1 MTKAT
6 NKLWKFRK
14 NLETNKCQVHHH
26 KKLIFFSQRT
36 TTTTKKEKTSN
47 APKRRV
53 PLT

>member
-14 NLETNKCQVHHH
+14 NLEANKCQVHHH

-36 TTTTKKEKTSN
+36 TTTKKEKISN

>member
-1 MTKAT
+1 MTKTT

-14 NLETNKCQVHHH
+14 ILETNKCQVHHH

-36 TTTTKKEKTSN
+36 TTTKKEKISN